1 MGAIQKQTGFTIV
14 ELLIVVVVIA
24 ILAAITI
31 VSYNGINS
39 RAMQSAAESMAQ
51 QVGKKVL
58 FYATLNNDNYPP
70 DLNAIDISASDQQKL
85 QYSIDNNASPRKFGL
100 TATSGKFS
108 YYISSTNS
116 MPTAGAY
123 PGHAANGVAAVTNL
137 STNPSIENDTSTY
150 GASNVSAT
158 MSTNWA
164 AQGTRS
170 LRQAPG
176 STSSSDS
183 FSAIGGDSGGIRMGL
198 EAGKTY
204 TLSATIRVPSAM
216 TGTLDT
222 RARTIVVY
230 TKDGSAGYVATSSQ
244 QAANTTG
251 TTRLN
256 VTFTVPTN
264 VTEAF
269 ARLYNGARQGGGDT
283 YWDAV
288 MLTEGS
294 TVYAYA
300 DGDSSGWAWKGTAG
314 NSASSGP
321 VLQP

>member
-1 MGAIQKQTGFTIV
+1 MWAIKKRHGFTIV

-24 ILAAITI
+24 ILAAITLI
-31 VSYNGINS
+31 SYNGINN
-39 RAMQSAAESMAQ
+39 RAMQSAAQSMAQ
-51 QVGKKVL
+51 QVGKKVQ
-58 FYATLNNDNYPP
+58 FYATLNNGDYPSS
-70 DLNAIDISASDQQKL
+70 LSAIDISGSDQQKL
-85 QYSIDNNASPRKFGL
+85 QYTVDNTASPQKFGL

-108 YYISSTNS
+108 YYISSTNTQ
-116 MPTAGAY
+116 PTPGAY
-123 PGHAANGVAAVTNL
+123 PGHAANGVAAITNL
-137 STNPSIENDTSTY
+137 TTNPSIENDISTY

-170 LRQAPG
+170 LRQVPG

-198 EAGKTY
+198 EPGKTY

-216 TGTLDT
+216 SGTLDT

-230 TKDGSAGYVATSSQ
+230 TKEGTAGYVPTSSQ
-244 QAANTTG
+244 QATNATG

-264 VTEAF
+264 ATEAF

-283 YWDAV
+283 YWDAI

-294 TVYAYA
+294 TAYNYA
-300 DGDSSGWAWKGTAG
+300 DGDSPGWAWKGTAG

-321 VLQP
+321 LPQP